1 MRGCTVSIAPASC
14 GSGCAAILTTSPGMP
29 GRAAPPA
36 AAPIRARGGCTF
48 AEDPARSA
56 PEARIIWHADL
67 DPATLCVEA
76 IPTDRADPDGLD
88 LERIA
93 SWLTVVTD
101 PGGYDHAVL
110 SDGRHHI
117 RLDVAQ
123 GRLAGET
130 RVHLHYR
137 LHGAGSA
144 EAAILPLR
152 RLLHLQR
159 HRCFAR
165 SLYPRDP
172 SIVRGIQLLRV
183 HDALADGAS
192 QREIGAVLFGK
203 ARVAEDWNDRSDSLR
218 SRIRRLIREA
228 KILAQG
234 GYRDLMRRQARL
246 PSKAQTHSERGRSD
260 PP

>member
-1 MRGCTVSIAPASC
+1 
-14 GSGCAAILTTSPGMP
+14 MP
-29 GRAAPPA
+29 GRAALPA
-36 AAPIRARGGCTF
+36 AARIRARGGCTF

-67 DPATLCVEA
+67 DPATLSVIA

-88 LERIA
+88 LEEVA
-93 SWLTVVTD
+93 AWLTVVTD
-101 PGGYDHAVL
+101 PDGYDHALL

-130 RVHLHYR
+130 MVHLHYR
-137 LHGAGSA
+137 LHGLGSA
-144 EAAILPLR
+144 EVGILPLR

-159 HRCFAR
+159 HRRFSR
-165 SLYPRDP
+165 SLFPRDP
-172 SIVRGIQLLRV
+172 WIERGIQLLRV
-183 HDALADGAS
+183 HDALADGAT

-218 SRIRRLIREA
+218 SRIRRLVREA
-228 KILAQG
+228 KTLALG
-234 GYRDLMRRQARL
+234 GYRDLMRQQARL
-246 PSKAQTHSERGRSD
+246 PSKPHTHAEHSRSD
-260 PP
+260 PA

>member
-1 MRGCTVSIAPASC
+1 MPGCAVSIALGSC
-14 GSGCAAILTTSPGMP
+14 GSGCVAILITSPGMP
-29 GRAAPPA
+29 GRAALPA

-67 DPATLCVEA
+67 DPGTLRVEA
-76 IPTDRADPDGLD
+76 IATGRADPDGLD
-88 LERIA
+88 LERVA
-93 SWLTVVTD
+93 AWLTVVTD
-101 PGGYDHAVL
+101 PDGYDHAVL

-137 LHGAGSA
+137 LHGIGSA
-144 EAAILPLR
+144 EAAFLPLR
-152 RLLHLQR
+152 RLLHLQH
-159 HRCFAR
+159 HRRFAR

-172 SIVRGIQLLRV
+172 WIERGIQLLRV
-183 HDALADGAS
+183 HDALADGAT
-192 QREIGAVLFGK
+192 QREIGAVLFGE

-218 SRIRRLIREA
+218 SRVRRLVREA
-228 KILAQG
+228 RTLALG
-234 GYRDLMRRQARL
+234 GYRQLL
-246 PSKAQTHSERGRSD
+246 RGGR
-260 PP
+260 

>member
-1 MRGCTVSIAPASC
+1 
-14 GSGCAAILTTSPGMP
+14 MP
-29 GRAAPPA
+29 GRAALLA

-67 DPATLCVEA
+67 DPGTLRVEA

-88 LERIA
+88 LVRVA
-93 SWLTVVTD
+93 SWLTIVTD
-101 PGGYDHAVL
+101 PDGYDHAVL

-130 RVHLHYR
+130 LVHLYYC
-137 LHGAGSA
+137 LHGLGAA
-144 EAAILPLR
+144 EAGILPLR
-152 RLLHLQR
+152 RLLHLQH
-159 HRCFAR
+159 HRRFAR

-172 SIVRGIQLLRV
+172 WIERGIQLLRV
-183 HDALADGAS
+183 HDALADGAT
-192 QREIGAVLFGK
+192 QREIGAVLFGE

-218 SRIRRLIREA
+218 SRIRRLVREA
-228 KILAQG
+228 KTLALG

-246 PSKAQTHSERGRSD
+246 PSKPHTHAEHSRSD
-260 PP
+260 PA

>member
-1 MRGCTVSIAPASC
+1 
-14 GSGCAAILTTSPGMP
+14 MP
-29 GRAAPPA
+29 GRAALPA
-36 AAPIRARGGCTF
+36 AASTRARGGCTF

-67 DPATLCVEA
+67 DPATLPVIA

-88 LERIA
+88 LERVA
-93 SWLTVVTD
+93 AWLTVVTD
-101 PGGYDHAVL
+101 PDGYDHAVL

-130 RVHLHYR
+130 LVHLHYR
-137 LHGAGSA
+137 LHGLGSA
-144 EAAILPLR
+144 EAGLLPLR
-152 RLLHLQR
+152 RLLHLQH
-159 HRCFAR
+159 HRRFAR

-172 SIVRGIQLLRV
+172 WIERGIQLLRV
-183 HDALADGAS
+183 HDALADGAT
-192 QREIGAVLFGK
+192 QREIGAVLFDE

-218 SRIRRLIREA
+218 SRIRRLVREA
-228 KILAQG
+228 KTLALG

-246 PSKAQTHSERGRSD
+246 PSKPQTHAEHSRRD
-260 PP
+260 PA

>member
-1 MRGCTVSIAPASC
+1 
-14 GSGCAAILTTSPGMP
+14 MP
-29 GRAAPPA
+29 GRAALPA
-36 AAPIRARGGCTF
+36 AASIRARGGCTF

-56 PEARIIWHADL
+56 PEARIIWHVDL
-67 DPATLCVEA
+67 DPGTLRVEA
-76 IPTDRADPDGLD
+76 FPTDRTDPDGLD
-88 LERIA
+88 LERVA
-93 SWLTVVTD
+93 AWLTVVTD
-101 PGGYDHAVL
+101 PDGYDHAVL

-130 RVHLHYR
+130 LVHLHYR
-137 LHGAGSA
+137 LHGLSSA
-144 EAAILPLR
+144 EAGLLPLR

-159 HRCFAR
+159 HRRFAR

-172 SIVRGIQLLRV
+172 WIERGIQLLRV

-192 QREIGAVLFGK
+192 QREIGAVLFGE

-218 SRIRRLIREA
+218 SRVRRLVREA
-228 KILAQG
+228 KTLALG

-246 PSKAQTHSERGRSD
+246 RFKPHTHGEHSRRD
-260 PP
+260 PA